1 MKKKM
6 RNALELFVESPAEG
20 DRLLHYGRNFKIL
33 SKNYVDLYYE
43 FDRGINVRFCF
54 LEQYV

>member
-20 DRLLHYGRNFKIL
+20 DRLLHFDPFFKSL
-33 SKNYVDLYYE
+33 VEKLWLQFYLMYLAMA
-43 FDRGINVRFCF
+43 F
-54 LEQYV
+54 